1 LTAQVTCV
9 ELQLQ
14 VLVRSLSHLSY
25 SSRSR
30 SSFSILSI
38 SSVVPLLSNNN
49 SSISNHSQYSNS
61 NSNNSSNNNNNNNSN
76 SNSNNSNSTAL
87 FFSLQI
93 YLTILRSRQP
103 YLLMVL
109 TSTPGALSL
118 SFWRS
123 PLGYGRS
130 SLASLRILSWE
141 HKWSSRVSCTPLSGH
156 IQFLYGTCR
165 RRSSSAS
172 DLFTQV
178 LHQPKLHGIIERGIH
193 GKGYDNSE

>member
-14 VLVRSLSHLSY
+14 VLVRSLSHLWY

-49 SSISNHSQYSNS
+49 SSINNHSQYSNS
-61 NSNNSSNNNNNNNSN
+61 NSNNSSNNSN
-76 SNSNNSNSTAL
+76 SNSNNSNSQAL

-93 YLTILRSRQP
+93 YLIILRSRQP
-103 YLLMVL
+103 YLSMVL

-118 SFWRS
+118 NF
-123 PLGYGRS
+123 
-130 SLASLRILSWE
+130 
-141 HKWSSRVSCTPLSGH
+141 
-156 IQFLYGTCR
+156 
-165 RRSSSAS
+165 
-172 DLFTQV
+172 
-178 LHQPKLHGIIERGIH
+178 
-193 GKGYDNSE
+193 